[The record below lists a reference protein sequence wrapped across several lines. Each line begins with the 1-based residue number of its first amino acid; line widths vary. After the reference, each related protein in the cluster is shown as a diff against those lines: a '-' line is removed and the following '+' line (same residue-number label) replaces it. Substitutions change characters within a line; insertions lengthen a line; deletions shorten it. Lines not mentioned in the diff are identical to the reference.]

1 MSLTDVQ
8 RRPVIIAPARAGM
21 LWIVREGKRWYCESY
36 DIERPDHWFLDL
48 VRWEHIGVPGVASR
62 KI

>member
-1 MSLTDVQ
+1 
-8 RRPVIIAPARAGM
+8 M